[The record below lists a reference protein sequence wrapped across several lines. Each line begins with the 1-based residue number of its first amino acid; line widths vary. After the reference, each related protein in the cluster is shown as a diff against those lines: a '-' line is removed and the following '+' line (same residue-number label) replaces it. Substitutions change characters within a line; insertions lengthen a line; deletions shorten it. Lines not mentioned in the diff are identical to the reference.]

1 MSRLHYLD
9 HLRAHMMLL
18 GIVFHCALSYTHIEP
33 DRNWAYVEPASHYLL
48 DMLCGALHRFR
59 MPAFFIVAGFFSVL
73 IMQRWSVRH
82 FLRDRTLRILLPLL
96 LFALPNEWLT
106 RTIYALSQPEASAAA
121 EFEWHHLWFL
131 YFLLLFYGLHLL
143 LRLAVRLPGGLL
155 PAQWLTVP
163 VTRLALPFG
172 AVMGLAIYSNGVL
185 HDIAPIALVP
195 DRGQFLL
202 YLACYALGAALY
214 RHPGLSGRE
223 PALFAVG
230 TVAKWWLL
238 WSLLYLAA
246 ANLVLF
252 PGQIG
257 SNGFNPVSALCLGM
271 AKLYS
276 ALLVIALYQ
285 RFLQRESAAARYL
298 SNSSYWLYLMH
309 FPLAIAL
316 PPLLQDWAVAPT
328 LKFGLV
334 LGVTMLAGLL
344 SYEWL
349 VRDTALGQLLNGK
362 RQPRRTPAI
371 PAIHQA

>member
-106 RTIYALSQPEASAAA
+106 RTIYALSQPEASATA

-131 YFLLLFYGLHLL
+131 YFLALFYALHLL
-143 LRLAVRLPGGLL
+143 ARQTTRLAGWNLP
-155 PAQWLTVP
+155 PRWRTTR
-163 VTRLALPFG
+163 VTQLALPFG
-172 AVMGLAIYSNGVL
+172 AMMGLAIYGNGVL
-185 HDIAPIALVP
+185 HDVAPIALMP
-195 DRGQFLL
+195 DSGQFLL
-202 YLACYALGAALY
+202 YLSCYALGASLY
-214 RHPGLSGRE
+214 GHPGLSGRD
-223 PALFAVG
+223 PALFAVS

-238 WSLLYLAA
+238 WSLLYLSA

-252 PGQIG
+252 PAQIG
-257 SNGFNPVSALCLGM
+257 SGGFNPVSALCLGM

-334 LGVTMLAGLL
+334 LGVTALAGLA

-362 RQPRRTPAI
+362 RLPRRTHAI
-371 PAIHQA
+371 AVASQA